1 MNIFNTVSNLLSGE
15 GNIPEISEMKNRR
28 DFLTTA
34 GLAAGSLMLPEEIRA
49 DSQRGER
56 PNVLLIMTDDQG
68 WGDIQSHGNSRID
81 TPVLDRLAESGARF
95 DRFFVSPVCA
105 PTRASLLSGRYHP
118 RTGVHGVTRGF
129 ETMRSE
135 EVTLAEILKQAGY
148 VTGCFGKWHNG
159 AHYPSH
165 PNGQGFDE
173 FFGFCAGH
181 WNNYFDTTLE
191 HNGLPVKTKGY
202 IADVL
207 TDAAV
212 NFIDKN
218 KDRPFFCYVPYNPPH
233 SPFQVPDGYFRQ
245 YKLQGMDDKLACVYA
260 MCTNLDYNIGR
271 IFNKL
276 RELGPGKE
284 TIVIFLTDNGP
295 NTARFNGDMRGRKGS
310 VHEGGGRVPCFIHWP
325 GQIEP
330 GRTIR
335 QIAAHIDILP
345 TVVELT
351 KVKVPATKPL
361 DGVSLVPLL
370 KGDSPGWPDRMLF
383 TKWADRGAVRTQ
395 DFRLVIENNR
405 PQLYDMNSDPGEKK
419 DLARSRPEVTK
430 KLKTA
435 YDDWLR
441 EVSAD
446 GFDPIPIPIG
456 YLQRKEVE
464 LPGHEAF
471 LEPEAGSGISYNGR
485 SGWANDWV
493 TNWTSVEAYPYWEID
508 VVHAGY
514 YEITLMY
521 VCGEQN
527 IGTRLSVEA
536 GGRRIEG
543 VIEKAHNPP
552 PVPSPDRVQRIEVY
566 EKEWMPLQ
574 IGSMPLKRGRTR
586 LTVKALTKPGS
597 MVIDLKSVRVK
608 RLD

>member
-1 MNIFNTVSNLLSGE
+1 MDNFDRMTDIHSGDSDS
-15 GNIPEISEMKNRR
+15 SEFAKIKNRR
-28 DFLTTA
+28 DFLLTA
-34 GLAAGSLMLPEEIRA
+34 GLAAGSLMFPERLPA
-49 DSQRGER
+49 DDQRGEK
-56 PNVLLIMTDDQG
+56 PNVILIMTDDQG
-68 WGDIQSHGNSRID
+68 WGDIQSHGNSRIH
-81 TPVLDRLAESGARF
+81 TPVLDQMAESGARF

-148 VTGCFGKWHNG
+148 ATGCFGKWHNG
-159 AHYPSH
+159 AHYPYH

-181 WNNYFDTTLE
+181 WNNYFDTTME
-191 HNGLPVKTKGY
+191 QNGLPVKTEGY
-202 IADVL
+202 ITDVL
-207 TDAAV
+207 TDAAI
-212 NFIDKN
+212 NFIEKN
-218 KDRPFFCYVPYNPPH
+218 KDRPFFCYVPYNAPH
-233 SPFQVPDGYFRQ
+233 SPFQVPDAYFRK
-245 YKLQGMDDKLACVYA
+245 YKLLGMDDTLACVYA

-276 RELGPGKE
+276 RELGPDKD
-284 TIVIFLTDNGP
+284 TIVIFLTDNGA
-295 NTARFNGDMRGRKGS
+295 NTPRYNDGMRGRKGS

-325 GQIEP
+325 GHIEP
-330 GRTIR
+330 GTVIP

-345 TVVELT
+345 TIVELT
-351 KVKVPATKPL
+351 NVNMPATKPL

-370 KGDSPGWPDRMLF
+370 EGETGEWPDRMLF
-383 TKWADRGAVRTQ
+383 TKWANRGGVRTQ
-395 DFRLVIENNR
+395 DYRLVVENNR
-405 PQLYDMNSDPGEKK
+405 SQLYDMVIDPGETK
-419 DLARSRPEVTK
+419 DLARSRPELTI
-430 KLKTA
+430 KLKAA
-435 YDDWLR
+435 YDNWLR
-441 EVSAD
+441 EVSVD
-446 GFDPIPIPIG
+446 GFDPIPVPIG
-456 YLQRKEVE
+456 YLQRQEVE

-471 LEPEAGSGISYNGR
+471 LEPEVGEGISYNGR

-493 TNWTSVEAYPYWEID
+493 TNWTSTASFPFWEID

-521 VCGEQN
+521 ICGEES

-543 VIEKAHNPP
+543 VIEKAHNPAP
-552 PVPSPDRVQRIEVY
+552 LLSPDRVPRKEVY
-566 EKEWMPLQ
+566 EKVWMPLRF
-574 IGSMPLKRGRTR
+574 GSIPLKRGRTR
-586 LTVKALTKPGS
+586 LAVKALTMPGRS
-597 MVIDLKSVRVK
+597 VIDLKSVRIK